1 MTTEGL
7 ALPSVAIVGAGFSGT
22 MTAIHLLRAGGT
34 RVTLFER
41 SGSFGPGLAY
51 STRSGAH
58 LLNVP
63 AGRMSALPD
72 VADDFLRWG
81 LAQGHHWA
89 GGTFAPRREYGKYL
103 QDALNAAEALG
114 KGTLERVSGEVVAC
128 RHAASEAGA
137 GVEVSWKRN
146 AADASVTSRV
156 FTSAVLALGNFAP
169 PCVHPGLAGL
179 PAEAYANDPWAPG
192 ALDGLDPT
200 GPVLLVGT
208 GLTMLDVVLSLVE
221 RGHRG
226 TMHAVSRRG
235 LLPQPH
241 RAAGKPPASHAPPKG
256 WETWDPSAQAML
268 RNVRREVAR
277 AAKRGVD
284 WREVITSL
292 RSVTPQLWKRLPE
305 RERGAFLRHL
315 RPYWEVVRHRSAP
328 SVDGQVQELIMCG
341 RLHVHAARLAS
352 VTAVEGGGG
361 VDVRIS
367 SRGGLV
373 ERSVRVARVINCT
386 GPETDCRRI
395 KTPLV
400 RQLVDERLADAD
412 GLGQGLATDEQGRVV
427 SPSGVAWEEVRL
439 LGPLAKGGAW
449 EITAVPEL
457 REHAARV
464 AGMLVKQAEREAV
477 KV

>member
-1 MTTEGL
+1 MQ
-7 ALPSVAIVGAGFSGT
+7 SVAIIGAGFCGT

-34 RVTLFER
+34 HVTLFEKT
-41 SGSFGPGLAY
+41 GSFGPGLAY
-51 STRSGAH
+51 STRSASH

-72 VADDFLRWG
+72 VPDDFLRWG

-114 KGTLERVSGEVVAC
+114 HGTLERITGEVVAC
-128 RHAASEAGA
+128 RPHTA
-137 GVEVSWKRN
+137 GVELAWTRAGADG
-146 AADASVTSRV
+146 AATTRV
-156 FTSAVLALGNFAP
+156 FTSAVLALGNFP
-169 PCVHPGLAGL
+169 PPHVHQGLAGL
-179 PAEAYANDPWAPG
+179 PGGSYTPDPWAAG

-226 TMHAVSRRG
+226 TMHALSRRG

-241 RAAGKPPASHAPPKG
+241 RAAGRPPASHAPPKG

-292 RSVTPQLWKRLPE
+292 RSITPQLWQRLPE

-328 SVDGQVQELIMCG
+328 SVDGQVQELMMSG
-341 RLHVHAARLAS
+341 RLHVHAARVAS
-352 VTAVEGGGG
+352 VAAVDGGGG
-361 VDVRIS
+361 VDVRIV
-367 SRGGLV
+367 SRGGRG
-373 ERSVRVARVINCT
+373 ERSLRVSRVINCT
-386 GPETDCRRI
+386 GPETDCRRLAC
-395 KTPLV
+395 PLV
-400 RQLVDERLADAD
+400 RQLIAEGLADAD
-412 GLGQGLATDEQGRVV
+412 GLGQGLAVDDQSRLLSAAG
-427 SPSGVAWEEVRL
+427 GAWDEVRL
-439 LGPLAKGGAW
+439 IGPLAKGGAW

-457 REHAARV
+457 REHAAKV
-464 AGMLVKQAEREAV
+464 AAALASRRMAAADVSRLAEAV
-477 KV
+477 RA